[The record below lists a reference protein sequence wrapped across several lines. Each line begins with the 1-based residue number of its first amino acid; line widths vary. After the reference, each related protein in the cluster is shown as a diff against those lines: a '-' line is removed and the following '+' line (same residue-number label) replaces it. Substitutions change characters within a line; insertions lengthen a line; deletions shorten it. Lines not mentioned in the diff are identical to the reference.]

1 MEMHSKLSDLVP
13 VHGESS
19 DPLGD
24 SISGLR
30 AYLDKL
36 PRENSVHVGGKAGTR
51 GKVDAV
57 ANLKAEIRSVK
68 GVLLSARNFP
78 SGVAAR

>member
-1 MEMHSKLSDLVP
+1 MDIHSKLSDLVP
-13 VHGESS
+13 MHREST

-30 AYLDKL
+30 AYLDTL
-36 PRENSVHVGGKAGTR
+36 PRESSVHLGEKAGKR
-51 GKVDAV
+51 VKVDAV